1 MADTVR
7 IRIDGDDRGFRK
19 TLSGLGKVAKTS
31 IVGLTT
37 AVGAVSAALVA
48 AGTAGVRYNATV
60 EQLETSFEV
69 MTGSAEKAAEVV
81 RELRDLGASTPYDF
95 AGLASTTQT
104 LMQYSLTSDEAISAT
119 KMIGDIAQGS
129 SEKMSRIA
137 MAYGQMSSAGKVSL
151 EDVKQMIE
159 AGFNPLLVISEQTGE
174 SMASLY
180 DRISKGTLTVE
191 ELTNAMVVA
200 TSEGGMFFQSMEKQ
214 SQTLNGQLS
223 TLQDNLQTFG
233 GTVFSGI
240 SESLTT
246 SVLPA
251 ANAMIE
257 EFNSAFERGGVDGL
271 MRAIEK
277 KIPQLITSATNI
289 AKNVISGV
297 SKRIP
302 SLVSGLFSSLPE
314 VLGSGFDILTTL
326 SDTLFDTLDVVVM
339 NLVERFPEYAP
350 VILEGVGKLAM
361 SILSGADQVM
371 TTLFRSIFGG
381 PASYEL
387 NRAMDRMLEG
397 VDDDRVAEMSATI
410 TADIDTTSATET
422 ISTALDEVKGLLA
435 GFDID
440 ESAIIEMIGQDYQA
454 VYDTLIGFGVPEG
467 TAEIIAG
474 KITGPGG
481 INEIMQ
487 TALNQLSVNIPQRDI
502 WRLFREANG
511 NRATLI
517 EALRRM
523 GLSETQIQGIIG
535 LYNGYAGTLSENL
548 VSLTDTIATTLTD
561 GEADTEEVINA
572 LTEQANTYYEGVFA
586 QIDNWEQAQID
597 ALDPEAPDYATAM
610 ANIKQKADDMR
621 TSIEESQAATLE
633 FITSCAGK
641 STEEVQARMSEL
653 DEIEAR
659 VQEVTAQMDTAS
671 AQMTSLEQIA
681 YRAVV
686 AGADSD
692 DRTVGM
698 AIDFA
703 VDSFKLDQQALEDA
717 YYAARDQ
724 ALYDLENG
732 VIDEEQ
738 YQITIGNLKAQF
750 EGDTAA
756 NQAEYEAQLRAI
768 FMGIADSMPD
778 DVADPLIEAAGKID
792 IAHQILAMFEN
803 LGENESF
810 NFSSVP
816 QPIQELYDQ
825 MFYEGAFENAKLS
838 KNTSGLMKLVE
849 ALLTDGMEVVEN
861 TDFGQLGVA
870 LTAATEQG
878 IFDGTEFSG
887 MDMTQLFASLLG
899 AAPAAGAEAIAAGEP
914 QITAATETAV
924 SGVKEAADVSD
935 KTFDAGVQTINGYAY
950 GIASR
955 EDFLNR
961 TIDRVIGSVPTI
973 FRNLLEVKSPSRVT
987 MRIGEYTGEGFEIGI
1002 VKSLKQAVTR
1012 AENMVGSMNLS
1023 TRITAPALSG
1033 AFSTAAQDIAD
1044 AESGRPIVMTVDGKV
1059 FAEVTA
1065 QTTRTAQNAYSRSI
1079 ALGVGKG

>member
-1 MADTVR
+1 MADTIK

-19 TLSGLGKVAKTS
+19 TMSGLGKVAKTS

-37 AVGAVSAALVA
+37 AVGTVSAALVA
-48 AGTAGVRYNATV
+48 AGTAGVRYNATI

-240 SESLTT
+240 SESLTS

-302 SLVSGLFSSLPE
+302 SLVSGLFTNLPE

-326 SDTLFDTLDVVVM
+326 SDTLFDTLDVVVL

-440 ESAIIEMIGQDYQA
+440 ESAITELIGQDYQA
-454 VYDTLIGFGVPEG
+454 VYDALIGFGVPEG

-487 TALNQLSVNIPQRDI
+487 TALNQLSINIPQRDI

-548 VSLTDTIATTLTD
+548 ISLTDTIATTLTD

-586 QIDNWEQAQID
+586 QIENWEQAQID

-610 ANIKQKADDMR
+610 ANIKQQADDMR
-621 TSIEESQAATLE
+621 TSVEESQAATLE

-641 STEEVQARMSEL
+641 STEEVQARLGEL

-732 VIDEEQ
+732 VINDEQ
-738 YQITIGNLKAQF
+738 YQITIGNIKAQF
-750 EGDTAA
+750 AEDTAA

-792 IAHQILAMFEN
+792 MAHQIMAMFEN
-803 LGENESF
+803 LGDEDF
-810 NFSSVP
+810 DFSSVP

-825 MFYEGAFENAKLS
+825 MFGEGAFAIADS
-838 KNTSGLMKLVE
+838 RKNTSGLMQLAE
-849 ALLTDGMEVVEN
+849 TLLTDGMEVVEN

-899 AAPAAGAEAIAAGEP
+899 AAPATGAEAIAAGEP

-935 KTFDAGVQTINGYAY
+935 QTFDAGVQTVNGYAY

-961 TIDRVIGSVPTI
+961 TIDRVIGSVPTR

-987 MRIGEYTGEGFEIGI
+987 KRIGEYTGEGFEIGI

-1044 AESGRPIVMTVDGKV
+1044 AEAGRPIVLAIDGK
-1059 FAEVTA
+1059 EVGSVMA
-1065 QTTRTAQNAYSRSI
+1065 PYTRTAQNAYNRSV
-1079 ALGVGKG
+1079 ALGVGK